1 MQKYETAVEFL
12 EDDDFET
19 QSLPDL
25 SEVFDAGGLLSVKLK
40 NYFPREGQKEMAK
53 AVQDAF
59 ARVGAGADE
68 HDRAEGGRHCE
79 LRVMRYE
86 LWVERCLVRYVLF

>member
-25 SEVFDAGGLLSVKLK
+25 SDF
-40 NYFPREGQKEMAK
+40 Q
-53 AVQDAF
+53 
-59 ARVGAGADE
+59 GAGSKGA
-68 HDRAEGGRHCE
+68 
-79 LRVMRYE
+79 
-86 LWVERCLVRYVLF
+86 